1 MTSQHIEKHGSWQAM
16 LNFWLVDYNVAGY
29 NPSLE
34 RQARQRKIAT
44 GVVKKVI
51 NRSWHFITFDY
62 ISVWSG

>member
-51 NRSWHFITFDY
+51 NRS
-62 ISVWSG
+62 